1 MCETVW
7 TPESPTE
14 IHGTLMGPG
23 PSQSRLVG
31 THERPSAAVWRWN
44 PVRQGNHPQ
53 GSWYLRVA
61 TATLAAHICHLH
73 PSSTCSDVCKFVR
86 VCASICEYVSKHS
99 MWCVLNPTTQQP
111 RFLPVF
117 PAVPAESFCGWVSS
131 RAWGSHK
138 RLPPN
143 GPWHTDSAG
152 VHAIPKVII
161 KGFQG
166 RNRCDTVLIVS
177 IYKLIYIYI

>member
-1 MCETVW
+1 
-7 TPESPTE
+7 
-14 IHGTLMGPG
+14 MGPG

-31 THERPSAAVWRWN
+31 THERPFCSSLTVKSCAT
-44 PVRQGNHPQ
+44 GEIITQ

-99 MWCVLNPTTQQP
+99 LWCVLNPTTQQP

-143 GPWHTDSAG
+143 GPWHNDSAG
-152 VHAIPKVII
+152 GGPCHPKGHHQRFPR
-161 KGFQG
+161 K
-166 RNRCDTVLIVS
+166 
-177 IYKLIYIYI
+177 K

>member
-73 PSSTCSDVCKFVR
+73 PSSSILSQVLVKKKKKTSKQTNKQKTKTKQKTTTTTKLQITINCMLFLAHGESSFMQWFRTEGVLIKLVSSSIIKRVLHFTYCSDFKTW
-86 VCASICEYVSKHS
+86 
-99 MWCVLNPTTQQP
+99 M
-111 RFLPVF
+111 F
-117 PAVPAESFCGWVSS
+117 PF
-131 RAWGSHK
+131 
-138 RLPPN
+138 
-143 GPWHTDSAG
+143 
-152 VHAIPKVII
+152 
-161 KGFQG
+161 
-166 RNRCDTVLIVS
+166 RN
-177 IYKLIYIYI
+177 